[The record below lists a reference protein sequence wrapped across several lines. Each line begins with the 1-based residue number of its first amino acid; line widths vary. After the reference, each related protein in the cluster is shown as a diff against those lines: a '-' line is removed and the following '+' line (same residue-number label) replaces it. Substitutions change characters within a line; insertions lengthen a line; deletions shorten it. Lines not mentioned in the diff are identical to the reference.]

1 MNQPTVPETS
11 RNSGQGSRRNGRP
24 TAWIWALVIVG
35 GGIAAHLA
43 DRFVD
48 PYYLSVAGFVG
59 IYIILVSS
67 LNVTNG
73 YTGLFS
79 LGHPAFMAVGAYL
92 TTILAF
98 PAGPRKALLFPELPA
113 LFTHNTIPFGVALV
127 IGALGAVI
135 LALVVGFPVARL
147 RGHYLALAT
156 LAVIIVVAVL
166 LTNMRGYTRGPLG
179 INGIPP
185 RTTLLW
191 IYACSVIT
199 LLAVHRIA
207 TSNLGRALEAIRD
220 DEHAAAALGIPVG
233 RYRLFAL
240 AFGAAFAGIAGALW
254 AHLVTAITPNTFSVA
269 MSFQLVVMVV
279 VGGAGSFWGPVIG
292 ASFLT
297 VLTELI
303 RPIESRYQV
312 YGISQIIT
320 ALILIAFLAFR
331 PQGIIPATRRVPGLS
346 RGSAGGAGGPALG
359 KKSGFPAP

>member
-1 MNQPTVPETS
+1 MNQATVHEPGKTLKS
-11 RNSGQGSRRNGRP
+11 TG
-24 TAWIWALVIVG
+24 WIWALAVVAG
-35 GGIAAHLA
+35 GVAAHLA
-43 DRFVD
+43 DRFAD
-48 PYYLSVAGFVG
+48 PYYVSVAGFVG
-59 IYIILVSS
+59 IYIMLVSS

-73 YTGLFS
+73 YAGLFS
-79 LGHPAFMAVGAYL
+79 LGHPAFMAVGAYVA
-92 TTILAF
+92 TILAF
-98 PAGPRKALLFPELPA
+98 PSGPRKALLFPDLPA
-113 LFTHNTIPFGVALV
+113 FLTQHTVPFWAAL
-127 IGALGAVI
+127 ILGALGAVV

-191 IYACSVIT
+191 IYSCVVIT
-199 LLAVHRIA
+199 LYAVHRM
-207 TSNLGRALEAIRD
+207 TSSTFGRALEAIRD

-233 RYRLFAL
+233 QYRLFAL
-240 AFGAAFAGIAGALW
+240 AFGAAFAGVAGALW

-279 VGGAGSFWGPVIG
+279 VGGAGSFWGPIIG

-297 VLTELI
+297 LLTEII
-303 RPIESRYQV
+303 RPIETRYQV
-312 YGISQIIT
+312 YGISQIVT

-331 PQGIIPATRRVPGLS
+331 PQGIIPATRRLPLLP
-346 RGSAGGAGGPALG
+346 RGSELTRKTGTPA
-359 KKSGFPAP
+359 S